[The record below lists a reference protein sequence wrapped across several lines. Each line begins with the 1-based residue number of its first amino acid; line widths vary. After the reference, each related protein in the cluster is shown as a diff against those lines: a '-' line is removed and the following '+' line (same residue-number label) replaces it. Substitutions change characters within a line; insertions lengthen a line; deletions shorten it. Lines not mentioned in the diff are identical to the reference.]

1 MPSWPPPR
9 PSAILPQDAARPAAD
24 TAAVVVSFNPPA
36 GLEQRLRSSLDQCAH
51 LILVDN
57 GSDDP
62 PALDELP
69 RERIRRLD
77 NAENRGI
84 AAALNQGVRE
94 AAALGC
100 RHALLLD
107 HDSEP
112 HPGMVDAL
120 REGLHGSPGCVV
132 CVPQIDY
139 SHAAIGS
146 SRWPQTADGERWRF
160 RFLRANTMAG
170 PSPVDLAIS
179 SGMLIDVA
187 KFLEL
192 GGFDESLFIDLVD
205 TEFCLLARR
214 HGYRVIAQPAARL
227 SHALGAPTHHR
238 LLGRISVFP
247 THHSVFRHY
256 HLARNRIILGRRYAR
271 RFPSWLIYEWL
282 GAAKLMVKVLLY
294 ESQRPAK
301 LWAALRGTMAGLF
314 WRRPE
319 QRLVP

>member
-1 MPSWPPPR
+1 MPNWPPPR
-9 PSAILPQDAARPAAD
+9 PSAILPEPAAPPAAD

-36 GLEQRLRSSLDQCAH
+36 GLEQRLRSSLSQCAR

-57 GSDDP
+57 GSSAA
-62 PALDELP
+62 PALTDLP
-69 RERIRRLD
+69 EDRVLRLD
-77 NAENRGI
+77 NPVNLGI

-94 AAALGC
+94 AAASG
-100 RHALLLD
+100 HPYALLLD

-112 HPGMVDAL
+112 RPGMVCAL
-120 REGLHGSPGCVV
+120 REALRGSPGCVV
-132 CVPQIDY
+132 CVPQIEY

-146 SRWPQTADGERWRF
+146 SRWPQTADGARWRF
-160 RFLRANTMAG
+160 RFVRADAMPG
-170 PSPVDLAIS
+170 PTPVDLAIS

-187 KFLEL
+187 RFLEL

-205 TEFCLLARR
+205 TEFCLRLRQ

-238 LLGRISVFP
+238 LLGRFSVFP
-247 THHSVFRHY
+247 THHSAFRHY

-282 GAAKLMVKVLLY
+282 GAAKLMLKVLLY

-301 LWAALRGTMAGLF
+301 FWAALRGSAVGLF

-319 QRLVP
+319 QRMAP